1 MVNILLVLN
10 LVRHYKTLAGFE
22 GLTKPLEVKIVDICV
37 KLTMQDQ
44 YKFFQLHRADNPELI
59 NTLVVLMADV
69 DEGDWNLC
77 TFTLDGQGT
86 HVPALVQLQ
95 HL

>member
-44 YKFFQLHRADNPELI
+44 YKFFQLHRADNP
-59 NTLVVLMADV
+59 DQSS
-69 DEGDWNLC
+69 G
-77 TFTLDGQGT
+77 
-86 HVPALVQLQ
+86 
-95 HL
+95 